1 MNLDDCIVADIETV
15 GFLEDLSS
23 SEDLHVFGYA
33 KRSEKDG
40 KFKLYTVRTEEEIR
54 ELLENPENVIVGH
67 NFYLYDIPA
76 IKIMFPKIDIKA
88 TIIDSLFLSWYIDF
102 GRVYEGKKFGLASYG
117 EDYGVPKPE
126 IESWTGLTYEEYA
139 HRVKEDCKINTYL
152 WLDQLKKLRILYKN
166 DDTKIKG
173 LIKFLMSKAS
183 VYQNYQDNPFTL
195 DVEQCK
201 RNQGLFERMME
212 TRIKKLQEVM
222 PKVIKKGIKTP
233 PKEMYKKGKTINK
246 PRNLKKK
253 NGELTASGKKFITYC
268 EAFSLD
274 VDEVSSVYIP
284 SKELRTEAIKWLDI
298 LEKEGLPETH
308 NEPVEVV
315 LSEEAAN
322 PQSVSQVKDWLYSH
336 GWKPEIFQD
345 VVNTAGEKKKVPQ
358 LKTKS
363 KKLCPSVLKLAEDIP
378 EVKELTDLS
387 LIQHRLGYFKGFLK
401 NMNKDG
407 TITAGIGGLT
417 NTLRIKHRN
426 LVNLIKPSATYGEYV
441 RSLLTAPEG
450 KVLIGSD
457 LSSLEN
463 MVRNN
468 FIFPIDPDYVR
479 EMDGKYFDSHLD
491 IGVTAGLVT
500 DAESLFY
507 RYWKEVQKNPD
518 IKPEDIDEVTE
529 DYLTLMEKYSTDE
542 QREELHHKLDKIR
555 SQAKIVS
562 YSALYGVGKHKLS
575 KELKCTVAEAETLLV
590 AYWKRNYSVK
600 EFASQQVIKKKLD
613 SMWVKNPLNGYW
625 YSLRTEKDIAS
636 TLFQG
641 TGDYIFSLWTYFL
654 VQAGL
659 KLCGG
664 FHDECIVVTTE
675 EEVPKVVDILKQSLD
690 KVNKVLKLELP
701 IGLDYK
707 VGLTYAEVH

>member
-33 KRSEKDG
+33 KRSEEDG
-40 KFKLYTVRTEEEIR
+40 KFKLYTVRTEEEIK

-76 IKIMFPKIDIKA
+76 IRIMFPKIDIKA

-166 DDTKIKG
+166 DDNKIKS
-173 LIKFLMSKAS
+173 LLKFIMSKAT
-183 VYQNYQDNPFTL
+183 VYQTYQYNPFTL
-195 DVEQCK
+195 DIEQC
-201 RNQGLFERMME
+201 RANQMDFEARVE
-212 TRIKKLQEVM
+212 ERVATLKSAM
-222 PKVIKKGIKTP
+222 PKVKKYITRTK
-233 PKEMYKKGKTINK
+233 PKNLVKKDGTLSVAGVKW
-246 PRNLKKK
+246 
-253 NGELTASGKKFITYC
+253 
-268 EAFSLD
+268 
-274 VDEVSSVYIP
+274 VD
-284 SKELRTEAIKWLDI
+284 A
-298 LEKEGLPETH
+298 LEQLGLPETH
-308 NEPVEVV
+308 SEPIEILKEEVD
-315 LSEEAAN
+315 AN

-363 KKLCPSVLKLAEDIP
+363 KALCPSVLKLAEEIP
-378 EVKELTDLS
+378 EVKALTDLS
-387 LIQHRLGYFKGFLK
+387 LLQHRLGYFKGFLK

-529 DYLTLMEKYSTDE
+529 DYLALMEKYSTDE

-555 SQAKIVS
+555 SQAKTVS

-641 TGDYIFSLWTYFL
+641 TGDYIFSLWSYFL
-654 VQAGL
+654 VQRGV

-664 FHDECIVVTTE
+664 FHDEVIVVCSP
-675 EEVPKVVDILKQSLD
+675 EEVDSIVEILKESIE

-707 VGLTYAEVH
+707 VGKTYAEVH

>member
-1 MNLDDCIVADIETV
+1 MNLDDCIIADIETV
-15 GFLEDLSS
+15 GFLEDLDS

-33 KRSEKDG
+33 KRSKEDG
-40 KFKLYTVRTEEEIR
+40 KFKLHTIRTEGEIAT
-54 ELLENPENVIVGH
+54 LLGNSDNVIVGH

-76 IKIMFPKIDIKA
+76 IKKMFPKIEIKC

-102 GRVYEGKKFGLASYG
+102 GRVFEGKRFGLASYG

-152 WLDQLKKLRILYKN
+152 WLDQLKKLRTLYKS
-166 DDTKIKG
+166 DDKKIIS
-173 LIKFLMSKAS
+173 LLKFLMSKAT
-183 VYQNYQDNPFTL
+183 VYQNYQYHPFTL

-201 RNQGLFERMME
+201 KNKDDFES
-212 TRIKKLQEVM
+212 RIEERVGTLKSAM
-222 PKVIKKGIKTP
+222 PKVQKYVTKSKPKNMIKKDGTLSKIGMKWV
-233 PKEMYKKGKTINK
+233 EA
-246 PRNLKKK
+246 LQ
-253 NGELTASGKKFITYC
+253 EL
-268 EAFSLD
+268 
-274 VDEVSSVYIP
+274 
-284 SKELRTEAIKWLDI
+284 
-298 LEKEGLPETH
+298 GLPEDHTDDI
-308 NEPVEVV
+308 EV
-315 LSEEAAN
+315 LEREEDPN
-322 PQSVSQVKDWLYSH
+322 PQSISQVKDWLYSH
-336 GWKPEIFQD
+336 GWKPEIFVD

-363 KKLCPSVLKLAEDIP
+363 KDLCPSVLKLAEDIP
-378 EVKELTDLS
+378 EVRALTDLS
-387 LIQHRLGYFKGFLK
+387 LLQHRLGYFKGFLK

-441 RSLLTAPEG
+441 RSLLTAPKG

-468 FIFPIDPDYVR
+468 FIFPIDPDYVK
-479 EMDGKYFDSHLD
+479 EMDGEYFDSHLD

-500 DAESLFY
+500 KAESLFY

-518 IKPEDIDEVTE
+518 IKPEDIDEVTTE
-529 DYLTLMEKYSTDE
+529 FLELMEEYTTDE
-542 QREELHHKLDKIR
+542 KKDNLHHRLDKIR
-555 SQAKIVS
+555 SQAKTVS

-600 EFASQQVIKKKLD
+600 EFASQQVVKNKLG

-641 TGDYIFSLWTYFL
+641 TGDYIFSLWSYLL
-654 VQAGL
+654 VESGL
-659 KLCGG
+659 SLCGG
-664 FHDECIVVTTE
+664 FHDECVIVATE
-675 EEVPKVVDILKQSLD
+675 EEVDNVIKILKESLD
-690 KVNKVLKLELP
+690 KVNKALKLELP

-707 VGLTYAEVH
+707 IGKTYAEVH